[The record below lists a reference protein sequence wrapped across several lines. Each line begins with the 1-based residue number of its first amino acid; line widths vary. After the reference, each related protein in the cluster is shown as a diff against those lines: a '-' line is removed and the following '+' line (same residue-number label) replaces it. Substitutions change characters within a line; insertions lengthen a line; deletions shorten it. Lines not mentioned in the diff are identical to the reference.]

1 MEQSARRKLK
11 GPHNIE
17 IELRHNKKKVLV
29 HTNCLKPYFVLDNTN
44 IEMVPDQALPN
55 PGSPPIHTSKK
66 RSQKTGNRHK
76 FFQSLTKPG
85 FYQKQITLL
94 HNLSRHQPEPHCQ
107 DPHSDLIQHHHIPQL
122 HQTTW
127 MMMHPLKIHD

>member
-17 IELRHNKKKVLV
+17 IELRHNQKKVLV
-29 HTNCLKPYFVLDNTN
+29 HANCLKPYFVLDNTN

-66 RSQKTGNRHK
+66 KKSKDREQ
-76 FFQSLTKPG
+76 TK
-85 FYQKQITLL
+85 IL
-94 HNLSRHQPEPHCQ
+94 PEP
-107 DPHSDLIQHHHIPQL
+107 D
-122 HQTTW
+122 
-127 MMMHPLKIHD
+127 